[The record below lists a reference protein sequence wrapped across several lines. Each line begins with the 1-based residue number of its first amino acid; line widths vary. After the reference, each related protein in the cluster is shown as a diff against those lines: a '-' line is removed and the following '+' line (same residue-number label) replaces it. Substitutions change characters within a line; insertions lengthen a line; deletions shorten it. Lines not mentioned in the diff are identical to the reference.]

1 MYPSAPQ
8 SEFLEQSTSPQLP
21 FEQAC
26 PVGHVFFNLAVELFE
41 QLELTVP
48 GLLHIYVL

>member
-1 MYPSAPQ
+1 VYPSAPHWLFELQ
-8 SEFLEQSTSPQLP
+8 VTFEHEP
-21 FEQAC
+21 FKHTC

-48 GLLHIYVL
+48 GLEQVYVV